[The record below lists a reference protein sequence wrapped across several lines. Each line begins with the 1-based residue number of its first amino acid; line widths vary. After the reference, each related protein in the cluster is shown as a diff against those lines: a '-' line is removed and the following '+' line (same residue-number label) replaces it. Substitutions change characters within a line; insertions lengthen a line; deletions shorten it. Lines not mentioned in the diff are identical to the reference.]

1 MFGSLASL
9 SESGNSRLAAIGK
22 AAAIA
27 QATIDGYLAIQK
39 ALSAFPPPFN
49 FAMAAVVGAA
59 TAANIASIAGGG
71 FSDGGYTGNM
81 GVGDVAGVVH
91 GQEFVINAEATRRWF
106 PLLDAINS
114 GRMPGYRKGGLVG
127 SSVGLG
133 SRGSIDARGSAPG
146 AITVERGAFQIDAR
160 GAEDGVEEKIEAALE
175 QAVPLIL
182 AKASKQ
188 EDKKAAMRNG
198 RQRIGSS

>member
-1 MFGSLASL
+1 
-9 SESGNSRLAAIGK
+9 
-22 AAAIA
+22 
-27 QATIDGYLAIQK
+27 
-39 ALSAFPPPFN
+39 
-49 FAMAAVVGAA
+49 
-59 TAANIASIAGGG
+59 
-71 FSDGGYTGNM
+71 M
-81 GVGDVAGVVH
+81 GVDDVAGVVH
-91 GQEFVINAEATRRWF
+91 GREFVFDAEGVASLGVPFLESLRGTRT
-106 PLLDAINS
+106 
-114 GRMPGYRKGGLVG
+114 GYRKGGLVG
-127 SSVGLG
+127 GLSVGLG
-133 SRGSIDARGSAPG
+133 STGGIDRTGSAPG